1 MKTLLFAYV
10 IVTLLAGVSGWG
22 NAGWFIGVSGIAGPL
37 LAYWAGIGLRG
48 SLIAG
53 NRSQKIFGTVM
64 AVIFLGIAH
73 WLMVT
78 SLYRVG
84 LFGILIGGG
93 IWCVLGAFIGFITT
107 NRSDTAPRLR

>member
-10 IVTLLAGVSGWG
+10 IVTLIAGVSGWG

-37 LAYWAGIGLRG
+37 LACWAGSGLRG
-48 SLIAG
+48 SFIAG
-53 NRSQKIFGTVM
+53 DRPQKIFGAVM
-64 AVIFLGIAH
+64 TVIFLGIAH

-84 LFGILIGGG
+84 LFGVSIGGG
-93 IWCVLGAFIGFITT
+93 IWCLLGAFIGFITT
-107 NRSDTAPRLR
+107 NRKDTAPLLR